1 MAQQEADTK
10 HVSEMNHLMQ
20 QISKLESEKEKL
32 NNSHTSLCMELH
44 DVTEKKKSLEE
55 NIALLLT
62 QVCMYIYTCMH
73 WLS

>member
-10 HVSEMNHLMQ
+10 HVSEINHLMQ

-32 NNSHTSLCMELH
+32 NESHKSLCKELH
-44 DVTEKKKSLEE
+44 DVTEKNKSLEE
-55 NIALLLT
+55 NIALLQT
-62 QVCMYIYTCMH
+62 QVCMYIYTCMY